1 MTLPAVYRRMARV
14 VIVAGLAIAT
24 PIAHRVSAVSS
35 VKDGDKCTQLGV
47 KIAGGS
53 GVTFVCT
60 KSGTKNVLKWKRAV
74 TVTTIPNVTTTTN
87 SVPKVTTA
95 SQVIIKDFSFTVA
108 VGIKATDTVSV
119 VNRDS
124 SAHTMTSDTG
134 AFHVSLAG
142 GTTKSLPSL
151 KSGTYEFHCEIH
163 TSMRG
168 TLTIL

>member
-1 MTLPAVYRRMARV
+1 MTPSV
-14 VIVAGLAIAT
+14 VLRQIAKVLIVAALASAL
-24 PIAHRVSAVSS
+24 PLVRQVSAVSS
-35 VKDGDKCTQLGV
+35 VKDGDKCTQSGV
-47 KIAGGS
+47 KVAGGS
-53 GVTFVCT
+53 GVTFICT
-60 KSGTKNVLKWKRAV
+60 KSGTKNVLKWKRTV
-74 TVTTIPNVTTTTN
+74 TVVTIPKVTTTTTT
-87 SVPKVTTA
+87 VPKATTA
-95 SQVIIKDFSFTVA
+95 SQVVIKDFSFTVA

-119 VNRDS
+119 FNRDS

-134 AFHVSLAG
+134 AFNVSLAG